1 MYKKSLFLLFLLTFI
16 TSIFGNTKLRDLSIY
31 TTGGISIKPNF
42 QSNITNYTADVQ
54 SDSYEVSIKLLPMD
68 EKASLTLNNKEV
80 KASELTSIPLITGTN
95 TILIDVNNGGK
106 KETYTIKIEKESIKA
121 VADKFL
127 KFNYLDK
134 ETGRIM
140 PYRLYVPEN
149 YDGKTAY
156 PLVLFLHGGGER
168 GNDNEAQLMANQGAT
183 IWAKKEEQAK
193 RPSFVL
199 APQASN
205 TWDGGFGLTR
215 NEQNQVDL
223 ANVFTPTKDLAL
235 AYKVLMEVMKNY
247 KVDNNRIYSTGVS
260 QGGFGTWNLNIMY
273 PNLFAAMIPICGGAD
288 PKLASKLVNKPIW
301 AFHAEGDTIIPVSYT
316 RNMVEALKNKGNKVI
331 YTEYDKTTYIK
342 PVEHFSWV
350 LAYKNEEMREWL
362 FKQKKN

>member
-1 MYKKSLFLLFLLTFI
+1 MHKKTLILLFLLAF
-16 TSIFGNTKLRDLSIY
+16 TSNIFGNTKLRDISIY
-31 TTGGISIKPNF
+31 TTGGINIKPVF
-42 QSNITNYTADVQ
+42 QSNTMNYTAAVQ
-54 SDSYEVSIKLLPMD
+54 SDSYEVSLKLLPMD
-68 EKASLTLNNKEV
+68 EKSTLSVNDKEI
-80 KASELTSIPLITGTN
+80 KASELVSIPLNTGLN
-95 TILIDVNNGGK
+95 TILISVSNNEK
-106 KETYTIKIEKESIKA
+106 KETYTIKIDKENIKP

-127 KFNYLDK
+127 KFTYLDK

-168 GNDNEAQLMANQGAT
+168 GSDNEAQLMANQGAT
-183 IWAKKEEQAK
+183 IWAKPEEQAK
-193 RPSFVL
+193 RPTFVL

-223 ANVFTPTKDLAL
+223 KNVFTPTKDLAL
-235 AYKVLMEVMKNY
+235 AYKVLMEVIKNY

-260 QGGFGTWNLNIMY
+260 QGGFGTWNLNILY
-273 PNLFAAMIPICGGAD
+273 PNLFAAMVPVCGGAD
-288 PKLASKLVNKPIW
+288 PQLASKLVNKPIW
-301 AFHAEGDTIIPVSYT
+301 AFHAEGDPIIPVNYS

-331 YTEYDKTTYIK
+331 YTEYDKSTYIK

-362 FKQKKN
+362 FKQRKN